1 MAKKPKG
8 SLLESLLRYEIILAL
23 FTLIGVYYFL
33 TFSPVRMPRETI
45 TSPTIELPSP
55 PPVTAKK
62 PDTAVSRTTEIKPAP
77 PVSVDN
83 QKNHK
88 ISEAKPAEPTP
99 RPPKVKAMEK
109 KAVTPPI
116 KKESAEVAPIE
127 PEPTTTGTNKKA
139 AAGQKPAKPE
149 RQQPPA
155 AKPVE
160 NQTVQPA
167 RKKIEPVPAA
177 TIPETGSQKPAI
189 VKQPTTIKQ
198 ATMAK
203 PSTVK
208 KLAATPGKK
217 SYVIQVGIFI
227 FPETLKHYQHMLQ
240 DHGYASF
247 VTTRKRLL
255 PMHRVFLGPYPNLDR
270 AKKTIRTINKWDDD
284 PFPCRRGKQ
293 FYVNVGSFY
302 YQTTAREKI
311 SQYRSRGFIPVDFHE
326 PVKIPHHILL
336 VDGFSFNHYPRSDLR
351 SIKQLGIPDAF
362 VRNWQP

>member
-1 MAKKPKG
+1 MAKKPKVN
-8 SLLESLLRYEIILAL
+8 LLESLLRYEIILAL

-88 ISEAKPAEPTP
+88 ISEAKLPEPTP
-99 RPPKVKAMEK
+99 RLSEVKVMEK
-109 KAVTPPI
+109 KTPTPPAKPPI
-116 KKESAEVAPIE
+116 KKKAAVVTPIE
-127 PEPTTTGTNKKA
+127 PKPTTIETSNKA
-139 AAGQKPAKPE
+139 AAGQKPAKP
-149 RQQPPA
+149 Q
-155 AKPVE
+155 
-160 NQTVQPA
+160 
-167 RKKIEPVPAA
+167 
-177 TIPETGSQKPAI
+177 
-189 VKQPTTIKQ
+189 
-198 ATMAK
+198 
-203 PSTVK
+203 
-208 KLAATPGKK
+208 KK
-217 SYVIQVGIFI
+217 SYVIQAGIFI

-255 PMHRVFLGPYPNLDR
+255 PMHRVFLGPYPNLAR
-270 AKKTIRTINKWDDD
+270 ARKTIRTINKWDDD

-336 VDGFSFNHYPRSDLR
+336 VDGFSFNHYPRSALR